1 MDPVHQT
8 QGLMSHGASY
18 RVARYFARRGHRQ
31 ARHIGQ
37 PLTGL
42 RSLLVSRYMLKC
54 SCRETCCVSASF
66 PCLNSPKMFRRCGNG
81 GDLIPKKGN
90 YYNIYIYIYMYVY
103 IYICMYIYMY
113 VCIYIYM
120 VIIRRPQPSFLLVES
135 RSKKGGSS
143 SELGL

>member
-1 MDPVHQT
+1 MRFLHEDPRMDPVHQT

-54 SCRETCCVSASF
+54 SCRETSCVSASF

-90 YYNIYIYIYMYVY
+90 YYNIYIYMYVY

-113 VCIYIYM
+113 VYIYGHHTAAAA
-120 VIIRRPQPSFLLVES
+120 VLFVGWIPL
-135 RSKKGGSS
+135 KKGW
-143 SELGL
+143 